1 MSLILKSCNLQLKLF
16 LVGSYHI
23 TNQFPFSCS
32 KTSRS
37 CKVPFKA
44 PEIDEEDKPEA
55 IVSVAAAKETSVDA
69 AVAAL

>member
-1 MSLILKSCNLQLKLF
+1 MF
-16 LVGSYHI
+16 LVGSYHV

-37 CKVPFKA
+37 CKLPLKV
-44 PEIDEEDKPEA
+44 PEIDQEDKPEVT
-55 IVSVAAAKETSVDA
+55 VSVAAAKETSVDA